1 MRMVINA
8 HSQNNKFFSLGLNA
22 KSKIFRILR
31 YSSKVGH
38 GPTGISGPGQLF
50 TFGLNIPLSF
60 LSFS

>member
-1 MRMVINA
+1 MRMVIDE
-8 HSQNNKFFSLGLNA
+8 HSQNNTFFCLGLNA

-31 YSSKVGH
+31 YFSRVGR

-50 TFGLNIPLSF
+50 TFGLNIPLSL